1 MRWGPAPRLATAL
14 AVTPVLAFQWVG
26 DLTPGSKYGVP
37 GNGGRAQLAPAR
49 PLLSD
54 ADLTEANLE
63 GTYSR
68 GGASKC
74 GRRAGRDCFAFQA
87 PPGNAPALRWAGIDA
102 VNVANNHAFD
112 FGAAG
117 QAQTLA
123 ALRRAQVLWTGR
135 PGQAT
140 IVEVNGVK
148 VALLG
153 FAPYPWASSL
163 LAIGKARRLI
173 AAAAKRAGVVIVAM
187 HAGAEGA
194 DKAHVPHGHEHAF
207 GEDRGNARAF
217 AHAAVDAGADL
228 VVGSGPHVIRGVER
242 YRGRLIA
249 YSLGNFAGWHNFG
262 MGGRLSLSGILR
274 VQLAADG
281 APAGGTWISM
291 KLTGPGIPVPDPSKA
306 SAHLA
311 AKLSKEDFG
320 AQTGLASS
328 GELQP

>member
-1 MRWGPAPRLATAL
+1 M

-37 GNGGRAQLAPAR
+37 GRGGRAQLAAAR
-49 PLLSD
+49 PLLTA

-68 GGASKC
+68 GGRSKC
-74 GRRAGRDCFAFQA
+74 GGGGGGDCFAFQA

-123 ALRRAQVLWTGR
+123 ALRGAQVQWTGR
-135 PGQAT
+135 PGQVT
-140 IVEVNGVK
+140 VLEVNGVK

-163 LAIGKARRLI
+163 LDIGKARKLI
-173 AAAAKRAGVVIVAM
+173 AGAARRAGIVIVAI

-194 DKAHVPHGHEHAF
+194 DKDHVPHGHEHAF

-217 AHAAVDAGADL
+217 AHAAIDAGADL
-228 VVGSGPHVIRGVER
+228 VVGSGPARHPRRRALPRAPDRVLAGQLRRLAQLRHGRAAVAER
-242 YRGRLIA
+242 DPARAARGRRHPGRRHVDQHEA
-249 YSLGNFAGWHNFG
+249 DRPGNSYAGPEQCVGALG
-262 MGGRLSLSGILR
+262 GG
-274 VQLAADG
+274 A
-281 APAGGTWISM
+281 
-291 KLTGPGIPVPDPSKA
+291 
-306 SAHLA
+306 
-311 AKLSKEDFG
+311 E
-320 AQTGLASS
+320 
-328 GELQP
+328 